1 MSWAVRIDAG
11 AGDSTADQMLT
22 GFSASLVTHS
32 TEMKFV
38 ICNEKLF
45 LDTASKLAGI
55 LWQEC

>member
-11 AGDSTADQMLT
+11 AEGSIADQMLI
-22 GFSASLVTHS
+22 GFSASPVTHS

-38 ICNEKLF
+38 ICNEKLS
-45 LDTASKLAGI
+45 LYTASKLAGI